1 MVEFLLKSECK
12 KFRKGYLSVL
22 KRIVIMLV
30 IVIDVYYNEMS
41 GDLFKVRRIGILEMF
56 FF

>member
-41 GDLFKVRRIGILEMF
+41 GDLFKVWEG
-56 FF
+56 